1 MIGVTIDI
9 IPHADQRYDTVG
21 DWLFKKLY
29 SSEYL
34 TITVSDMNNPDY
46 EFLVGIHE
54 LIEAYL
60 CQKRGIKEED
70 VTAFDIA
77 YEKRRNDLISKAW
90 TQEGRDVL
98 IKSEPG
104 QWADAPYHKE
114 HMFATKIEKLVA
126 DELGVDWEKYD
137 KTILEL

>member
-34 TITVSDMNNPDY
+34 TITVSDMNNSDY

-60 CQKRGIKEED
+60 CHKRGIKESD
-70 VTAFDIA
+70 VTAFDIEF
-77 YEKRRNDLISKAW
+77 EKNRPAGD
-90 TQEGRDVL
+90 T
-98 IKSEPG
+98 SEPG
-104 QWADAPYHKE
+104 NHPDAPYRAE
-114 HMFATKIEKLVA
+114 HIFASRIERMVA
-126 DELGVDWEKYD
+126 DEIGVDWELYD
-137 KTILEL
+137 KTVNEL

>member
-70 VTAFDIA
+70 VTAFDKQFEPYFLKDENNKVGGVDI
-77 YEKRRNDLISKAW
+77 
-90 TQEGRDVL
+90 
-98 IKSEPG
+98 SEPG
-104 QWADAPYHKE
+104 DDPKAPYYVE
-114 HMFATKIEKLVA
+114 HQFATKIEMLVA
-126 DELGVDWEKYD
+126 EELGVDWEKYD